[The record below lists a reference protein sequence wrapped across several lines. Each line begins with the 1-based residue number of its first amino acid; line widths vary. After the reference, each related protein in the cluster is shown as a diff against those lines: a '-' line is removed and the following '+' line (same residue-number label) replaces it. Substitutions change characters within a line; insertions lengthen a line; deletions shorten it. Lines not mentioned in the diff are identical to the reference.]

1 MDNKIEDTEADLKAQ
16 SETLGKGAEA
26 EKDQIQDD
34 NDVDLFEKSYFDDN
48 NKKPP
53 FIFIAIITLLI
64 LFVFVKKFMAS
75 RVEYP
80 PIQELEKII
89 KNDLQKK

>member
-53 FIFIAIITLLI
+53 LYLLPLL
-64 LFVFVKKFMAS
+64 LF
-75 RVEYP
+75 
-80 PIQELEKII
+80 
-89 KNDLQKK
+89 